1 MQKSAVLGTLLH
13 LETSTATIIFVVV
26 FSLRNDVKEQILTL
40 QRCWAV
46 GSIDVWKTVF
56 TLEDPDLGP
65 LMLTPTQLSWSL
77 GQKREASAAGSVC
90 TESSQRPHQNS
101 RAQGSLCFLVLGII
115 WLYIQV
121 T

>member
-65 LMLTPTQLSWSL
+65 SCSLPLSCH
-77 GQKREASAAGSVC
+77 GASAKSERPQLQETFAQSHLKGHTRTAGL
-90 TESSQRPHQNS
+90 
-101 RAQGSLCFLVLGII
+101 RALCAFWFWV
-115 WLYIQV
+115 
-121 T
+121 